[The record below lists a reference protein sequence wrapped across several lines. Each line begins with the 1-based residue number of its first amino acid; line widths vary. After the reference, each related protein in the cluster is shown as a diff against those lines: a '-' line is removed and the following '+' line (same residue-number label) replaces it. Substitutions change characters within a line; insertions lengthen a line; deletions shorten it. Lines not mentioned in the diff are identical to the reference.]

1 MLLDLLKSVVEWA
14 WRAFV
19 GRRSVRLLVHQA
31 FFMATDKASYF
42 LNITNLSRDRE
53 LEITHVW
60 FDLDPQVHA
69 MTSDRPLPK
78 RLKPEET
85 WETWVEAE
93 RLPAGLGEKVFTLGR
108 ARLSGG
114 RIVKSSKNKNMASA
128 GFVPGGPIQTIA
140 NEYQAGH
147 ILLESQSNDSPNNDA
162 PTYAF
167 ISYNIEDKHVA
178 RRIKEILAKIGMESF
193 LAHEDIEVSDEWRL
207 RILSEI
213 GRANLFIPLLSEN
226 FYNSTWCIQ
235 ELGIASFRK
244 EMTVIPLSIDEN
256 IPQGFS
262 LNIQST
268 RIDPE
273 SFTLTD
279 LLPGIAKHDVA
290 LAIDIMIE
298 IIASSRSFR
307 RAEANFRLILP
318 YLNQASDDQ
327 IKLLLE
333 KVADNGQVHQA
344 AQCAN
349 EYIPPLLESHGH
361 LLDNDT
367 RSSLTE
373 KLGKN

>member
-1 MLLDLLKSVVEWA
+1 MRFEDRINHLIHEGEKLLESKYQPAFNAPFFVKKSNFLSWHAQATSFLENILSPDNTY
-14 WRAFV
+14 FV
-19 GRRSVRLLVHQA
+19 SFKSNVRSQ
-31 FFMATDKASYF
+31 FATD
-42 LNITNLSRDRE
+42 
-53 LEITHVW
+53 V
-60 FDLDPQVHA
+60 
-69 MTSDRPLPK
+69 
-78 RLKPEET
+78 ET
-85 WETWVEAE
+85 GIQ
-93 RLPAGLGEKVFTLGR
+93 LL
-108 ARLSGG
+108 
-114 RIVKSSKNKNMASA
+114 
-128 GFVPGGPIQTIA
+128 QTIA
-140 NEYQAGH
+140 NEYQAGRL
-147 ILLESQSNDSPNNDA
+147 LLESQSNDSPNNEPNDA
-162 PTYAF
+162 HTHAF
-167 ISYNIEDKHVA
+167 ISYKIEDKYVA
-178 RRIKEILAKIGMESF
+178 RRIKDILAKIGIESF
-193 LAHEDIEVSDEWRL
+193 LAHEDIKVSDEWRL

-262 LNIQST
+262 SNIQST

-307 RAEANFRLILP
+307 EAEANFRLILP

-367 RSSLTE
+367 RSFLTE
-373 KLGKN
+373 TLGKS

>member
-1 MLLDLLKSVVEWA
+1 MRFE
-14 WRAFV
+14 
-19 GRRSVRLLVHQA
+19 
-31 FFMATDKASYF
+31 
-42 LNITNLSRDRE
+42 DRINHLIHE
-53 LEITHVW
+53 
-60 FDLDPQVHA
+60 
-69 MTSDRPLPK
+69 
-78 RLKPEET
+78 
-85 WETWVEAE
+85 
-93 RLPAGLGEKVFTLGR
+93 GEKLLESKHKPAPNAPFFVKKSNF
-108 ARLSGG
+108 LSWKAQANSFLES
-114 RIVKSSKNKNMASA
+114 ILSPDNTYFVSFKSNVASEFA
-128 GFVPGGPIQTIA
+128 TSVETGIQLLQTIA

-147 ILLESQSNDSPNNDA
+147 LLLESQSNDRPNNDA
-162 PTYAF
+162 PIYAF

-178 RRIKEILAKIGMESF
+178 RRIKDILAKIGIESF

-262 LNIQST
+262 SNIQST

-279 LLPGIAKHDVA
+279 LLPGIAKYDVT

-307 RAEANFRLILP
+307 GAEANFRLILP
-318 YLNQASDDQ
+318 YLNQASVDQ
-327 IKLLLE
+327 VKLLLE
-333 KVADNGQVHQA
+333 KIADNGQVHHA
-344 AQCAN
+344 ALCVM
-349 EYIPPLLESHGH
+349 EYIPPILETHGH
-361 LLDNDT
+361 LLSQENREFLSGICDQYSKQKRED
-367 RSSLTE
+367 
-373 KLGKN
+373 K